1 MNRPLASLVLLMS
14 ASCAF
19 GADFSL
25 GALPQDDLRG
35 LARDL
40 GAAMSYKG
48 VTPGTAL
55 GAIGFDIGIE
65 ATDTRLESSSAFARA
80 GVGDHSHLVIPK
92 LHVYKGL
99 PGGFDIG
106 AFVGGSTEINATV
119 VGLDLRYALVDDT
132 LTSPALAARISGT
145 RMTGTGD
152 LRLDTGA
159 IDVMVSKRFTLLTPY
174 LGAGAVRVQSQ
185 ARGTALAEE
194 NFSRGRVF
202 GGLNVNL
209 VGANLAIE
217 AEKMGDNTSLSAKVG
232 IRF

>member
-1 MNRPLASLVLLMS
+1 LLA
-14 ASCAF
+14 CAL
-19 GADFSL
+19 GATCANAADFSL
-25 GALPQDDLRG
+25 GTLSQDDFRG

-55 GAIGFDIGIE
+55 GVVGFDIGVE
-65 ATDTRLESSSAFARA
+65 ATDTKLQNSSVFARA
-80 GVGDHSHLVIPK
+80 GVGDRSHLVIPK

-106 AFVGGSTEINATV
+106 AFVGGTTEIDATL
-119 VGLDLRYALVDDT
+119 VGLDLRYAILEDT

-145 RMTGTGD
+145 RVTGTGD
-152 LRLDTGA
+152 LKLSTGA
-159 IDVMVSKRFTLLTPY
+159 IDLMVSKRFTLLTPY
-174 LGAGAVRVQSQ
+174 VGAGAVRVQSQ
-185 ARGTALAEE
+185 ASGTALVEE
-194 NFSRGRVF
+194 KFTRGRVF

-217 AEKMGDNTSLSAKVG
+217 AEKMGDNTSISAKVG